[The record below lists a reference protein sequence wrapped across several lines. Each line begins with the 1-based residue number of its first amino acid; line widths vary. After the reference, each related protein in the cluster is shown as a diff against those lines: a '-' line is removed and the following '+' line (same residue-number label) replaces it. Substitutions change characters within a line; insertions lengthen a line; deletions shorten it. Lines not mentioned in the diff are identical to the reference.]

1 MGYESV
7 RLRPGINVQFTP
19 ALNEGG
25 WSDCSFIRFKD
36 GLPQKLGGWDYYYP
50 NAIGS
55 PIRWL
60 HAWQDLNEIGYL
72 AVGAEASLQ
81 YISDGSIVDISPQT
95 RSSSAPVDF
104 STLDGTPDVTIVDV
118 GSSLSIYDAV
128 FFETPISVGGLILS
142 GTYPVVT
149 ALGSDS
155 YVIDAGANATSTVT
169 SGGDLPTF
177 TTTTGQPVVSVEFP
191 DNGYI
196 VGQVVY
202 FGVPTT
208 VGGLTIQGSYT
219 ITAIIDADN
228 FEISAGTPATSD
240 DSEVMN
246 GDEAA
251 FLYYISIGPPAT
263 GVGYGLGGYGEGGYG
278 LGIPSPY
285 VPGTPITATNWSF
298 DNWGETLLACP
309 FGGGIYQWR
318 PRSVLSNAQIIP
330 QAPNLNGGIFI
341 AMPQQILVAWASSEE
356 GAQDPL
362 LVRWSGVS
370 DYSLW
375 TAAPDN
381 QAGAYR
387 IPRGSRIVGGMQ
399 APNQALIWTDQAVW
413 AMNYIGSELAFGFNE
428 IGTGC
433 GLVGQHAAGRIGANV
448 VWMSSGNFFIL
459 SSTGPAPIPCSVWD
473 RVFQN
478 INSAALDKVICAPNS
493 EFNEVSWY
501 YPSSGSADVDQY
513 VKFNLLE
520 GTWDYGSLQRTA
532 WIDQSVLGPPIGA
545 DAQGFVYQHEISQ
558 NANGAPLPNYIES
571 GWFMLTEG
579 DPLVF
584 IDMLLPDFKYGFYPG
599 SGNADVE
606 VTVFTADYPS
616 NTPAVHGPFTM
627 TQATAFLSMR
637 ARARMAKVRLASND
651 LNSFW
656 RLGNL
661 RYRAAPAGRR

>member
-1 MGYESV
+1 MAFQSV
-7 RLRPGINVQFTP
+7 KLQPGINVQFTP

-25 WSDCSFIRFKD
+25 WSDCSFVRFKD

-50 NAIGS
+50 NAISS

-60 HAWQDLNEIGYL
+60 HAWQDLNDIGYL
-72 AVGAEASLQ
+72 AVGAEQSLQ
-81 YISDGSIVDISPQT
+81 YISNGAIVDISPQT

-104 STLDGTPDVTIVDV
+104 STTAGSSEVTVVDV

-142 GTYPVVT
+142 GTYPVIQSIGT
-149 ALGSDS
+149 DS
-155 YVIDAGANATSTVT
+155 YVIDAGADAVSTVAN
-169 SGGDLPTF
+169 GGDLPTF
-177 TTTTGQPVVSVEFP
+177 STTLDQPIVEVNFP
-191 DNGYI
+191 DHGYI
-196 VGQVVY
+196 VGQVVSY
-202 FGVPTT
+202 GVPTS
-208 VGGLTIQGSYT
+208 VGGLTIEGSYT
-219 ITAIIDADN
+219 VTAVIDADN
-228 FEISAGTPATSD
+228 FEISSGAAATST

-246 GDEAA
+246 GGDAA

-278 LGIPSPY
+278 IGVPSPY

-298 DNWGETLLACP
+298 DNWGEILLACP
-309 FGGGIYQWR
+309 YGGAIYQWR
-318 PRSVLSNAQIIP
+318 PRSVLSNAQVIP
-330 QAPNLNGGIFI
+330 SAPNLNGGIFI
-341 AMPQQILVAWASSEE
+341 AMPQQILVAWGSSEE

-370 DYSLW
+370 DFTVW
-375 TAAPDN
+375 MPATDN
-381 QAGAYR
+381 QAGGFR

-413 AMNYIGSELAFGFNE
+413 SMNYIGADLVFGFNE

-448 VWMSSGNFFIL
+448 LWMSEGNFFIL
-459 SSTGPAPIPCSVWD
+459 GGSGPQPIPCPIWD

-478 INSAALDKVICAPNS
+478 INAAEFDKVVCAPNS

-501 YPSSGSADVDQY
+501 YPSASSSEVDQY

-532 WIDQSVLGPPIGA
+532 WVDQSVLGSPIGA
-545 DAQGFVYQHEISQ
+545 DSAGFVYQHEISE
-558 NANGAPLPNYIES
+558 NANGNPLPNYIES
-571 GWFMLTEG
+571 GWFMISEG

-584 IDMLLPDFKYGFYPG
+584 IDMLLPDFKFGLYSG
-599 SGNADVE
+599 SSTASIQ
-606 VTVFTADYPS
+606 VTVYTADYPS
-616 NTPAVHGPFTM
+616 DTPVVHGPFTM
-627 TQATAFLSMR
+627 TSATRFISMR
-637 ARARMAKVRLASND
+637 ARGRMAKVRISTSD

-661 RYRAAPAGRR
+661 RYRGAQAGRR